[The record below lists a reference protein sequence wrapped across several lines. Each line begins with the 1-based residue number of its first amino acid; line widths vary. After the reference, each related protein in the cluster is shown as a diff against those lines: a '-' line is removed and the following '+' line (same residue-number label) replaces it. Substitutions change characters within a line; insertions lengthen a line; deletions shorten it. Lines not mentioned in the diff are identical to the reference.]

1 MRWVI
6 AFLAPVCLFTASFA
20 DEPDLGIALLEAEI
34 ARLAESALG
43 VVGVGALHLESGQ
56 EVYLNPDVRF
66 PMASTYKVPIAVQ
79 MLSLVDMKEH
89 SLDDKYVIKDEDL
102 RPTHSAM
109 TEHLLPGSE
118 LTLEN
123 LISVM
128 LQYSD
133 NVATDLVLDMAG
145 GGQAV
150 TDKMRA
156 LGVDIR
162 VDRPTWVLIMNWLG
176 IEDASVE
183 SPVSKQDYQEA
194 VTQDIDWVD
203 VDALSRRF
211 EEDPRDAAT
220 PRGMTRLLEGIWRRE
235 ILSEA
240 SSELLI
246 DIMYGTTTGA
256 GRLKGMLPPNTQVS
270 HKTGTIG
277 MTTNDVGIIDL
288 PHGAGHVAV
297 VVFIKSSRILEYQDR
312 EPVIAQIS
320 RSLYDY
326 FTFRFG
332 SLE

>member
-1 MRWVI
+1 M
-6 AFLAPVCLFTASFA
+6 
-20 DEPDLGIALLEAEI
+20 
-34 ARLAESALG
+34 
-43 VVGVGALHLESGQ
+43 GVGALHLESGH

-79 MLSLVDMKEH
+79 MLSLVDSNEH
-89 SLDDKYVIKDEDL
+89 SLDEMYVIKDEDL

-109 TEHLLPGSE
+109 TEHLLAGSE

-145 GGQAV
+145 GAQAV
-150 TDKMRA
+150 TDKMREI
-156 LGVDIR
+156 GVDIR

-194 VTQDIDWVD
+194 VTQDIDWID

-211 EEDPRDAAT
+211 EADPRDTAT
-220 PRGMTRLLEGIWRRE
+220 PRGMIRLLEGIWRRE
-235 ILSEA
+235 ILNET
-240 SSELLI
+240 SSKLLI

-297 VVFIKSSRILEYQDR
+297 VVFIKSSRILDYQDR
-312 EPVIAQIS
+312 EPVIAQIA

-332 SLE
+332 ALE